1 MWQCGAYLSSS
12 KLEKKAERVVSE
24 SCYLWCKEYIQLY
37 VLWRSLG
44 AGHPQNHSMSGEEC
58 LRVGIIELMAVVAL
72 NNFDGV
78 TKLCGDKSKKL
89 TRWKRCQI

>member
-44 AGHPQNHSMSGEEC
+44 AGHP
-58 LRVGIIELMAVVAL
+58 
-72 NNFDGV
+72 
-78 TKLCGDKSKKL
+78 
-89 TRWKRCQI
+89 